1 MSTRVLK
8 MNFRTEEG
16 RAVSINLQNP
26 VENPPAADVNTAMDA
41 VVNNDI
47 FDTSSGAITEKVGA
61 VIVTTEVEDIIS
73 FEE

>member
-26 VENPPAADVNTAMDA
+26 VENPPAADVNAAMDA
-41 VVNNDI
+41 VVNYDLV
-47 FDTSSGAITEKVGA
+47 DTSSGAITEKVGA
-61 VIVTTEVEDIIS
+61 VIVTTDVEEIIS